1 MGTEVTMMGRR
12 QGSCSEQRL
21 WELPKWEKG
30 KPLEAEAQD
39 MERAGLPIQTRA
51 VGEVGHGEGV
61 GRVGRLLGIRWACD

>member
-1 MGTEVTMMGRR
+1 MGTEVTMTGRR

-39 MERAGLPIQTRA
+39 MERAGLPIQTGA
-51 VGEVGHGEGV
+51 VVRLAMGRESVELEGF
-61 GRVGRLLGIRWACD
+61 